1 MPDALFITMDIPKET
16 RKLLDSVTEAHTV
29 TEGMTDSELKAY
41 QMGIGNTLSALEAVL
56 ESDDERVVHMDG
68 TDIPTEMDFYEIVD
82 PDVEQVYQG
91 FWKDIICNEDGSI
104 NMEQLKKELY
114 DCHRMID
121 NVPIVYSE
129 VTGGTLSYPTYKADT
144 VVDIFREKY
153 YDKAWAVDLL
163 ADDWVHITADCE
175 TNEDY
180 KKAVFD
186 YLGTEE

>member
-1 MPDALFITMDIPKET
+1 MEEI
-16 RKLLDSVTEAHTV
+16 
-29 TEGMTDSELKAY
+29 
-41 QMGIGNTLSALEAVL
+41 
-56 ESDDERVVHMDG
+56 
-68 TDIPTEMDFYEIVD
+68 EMIVD
-82 PDVEQVYQG
+82 PEVEQVYQE

-104 NMEQLKKELY
+104 NVEQLKKELY
-114 DCHRMID
+114 DCSRMMD

-129 VTGGTLSYPTYKADT
+129 VTGGTLSYPTYKAET

-163 ADDWVHITADCE
+163 ADDWDLITADCE

-180 KKAVFD
+180 KKAIFE